1 MHLTE
6 VGQEV
11 QVELLGEMRQAR
23 VMEGAPVLIE
33 VMRKKTKDGAE
44 TAEKQRLAAQS

>member
-11 QVELLGEMRQAR
+11 EVELLGEQRKAR
-23 VMEGAPVLIE
+23 VLEDAPVLIE
-33 VMRKKTKDGAE
+33 VMRKRSKDGAE
-44 TAEKQRLAAQS
+44 TAEKQRLAAQN